1 MSVAPKALLL
11 CNDQERSVKD
21 AQDTNGFGCMK
32 YGLNGQNSFDK
43 LAAPIWAQLL

>member
-21 AQDTNGFGCMK
+21 AHDTNGFGCTK
-32 YGLNGQNSFDK
+32 CGLNGQNSFDTFDK
-43 LAAPIWAQLL
+43 LAAPN

>member
-11 CNDQERSVKD
+11 CNDQERSEKD

-32 YGLNGQNSFDK
+32 YDLNGQNSLDK
-43 LAAPIWAQLL
+43 LAAPI